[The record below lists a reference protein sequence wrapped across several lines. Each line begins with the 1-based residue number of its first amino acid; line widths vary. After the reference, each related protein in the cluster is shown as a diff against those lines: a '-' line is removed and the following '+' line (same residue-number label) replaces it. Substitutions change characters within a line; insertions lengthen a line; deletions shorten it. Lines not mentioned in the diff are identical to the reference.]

1 MFKILNDNEG
11 LKNMTDRI
19 NSTIDDLMSV
29 LLTINHV
36 DEIESSNI
44 TNAIS
49 HALRNC
55 ILCSM

>member
-1 MFKILNDNEG
+1 
-11 LKNMTDRI
+11 MTDRI
-19 NSTIDDLMSV
+19 NSTIYDLMSV

-49 HALRNC
+49 HALINS
-55 ILCSM
+55 ILRFI